1 MRQYLLCFFAVVIF
15 TPFAVFAAQQS
26 SADDLKQQVTNAE
39 IAFAK
44 TMANRDHAAFSKLI
58 ADDAIF
64 FAGKRPIRGG
74 DEVKKAWKGF
84 YEGPVAPFSWAPEIV
99 EVLPSG
105 DLAISSG
112 PVKDPDGKV
121 VATFTSIWR
130 RDADG
135 RWKVI
140 FDKGTN
146 ACNCEQPS
154 GSAP

>member
-1 MRQYLLCFFAVVIF
+1 MRKFLSLLSAL
-15 TPFAVFAAQQS
+15 ALMASSAGYAAQQS
-26 SADDLKQQVTNAE
+26 TPDELKQQVTNAE

-44 TMANRDHAAFSKLI
+44 TMADRDYSAFSKHI

-74 DEVKKAWKGF
+74 DEVKKAWKSF
-84 YEGPVAPFSWAPEIV
+84 YEGAAAPFSWAPEIV

-105 DLAISSG
+105 NLAISSG
-112 PVKDPDGKV
+112 PVKDPDGKL

-135 RWKVI
+135 AWKVI

-146 ACNCEQPS
+146 ACNCDKP
-154 GSAP
+154 